1 LNTYNFTSLDPPHI
15 ADTLPSARSV
25 SPVWRRFVA
34 YAVDGAILGILGDTV
49 GRVCFDKLAQLGLWG
64 PLAGFC
70 VALVYFA
77 SFDSE
82 IGNGQTFG
90 KRWLKVRVID
100 AKGNTIPFAKSLV
113 RSVIFLVPSFLFG
126 LRLPETRT
134 SWVLSSLIFVVV
146 LWVGC
151 STLYLITF
159 HQQTRQGLHDLAAG
173 SYVGSADVAGPVGI
187 KPILKAQWVTLL
199 ALLVIVS
206 ALAGIV
212 SVKLEMMEPFPRMRH
227 DALLIE
233 QMGGILR
240 AHLSDSLAHDSIG
253 GGAKKDLD
261 VNITLQSNSINQE
274 AFADEVART
283 ILQND
288 RNSQN
293 YDQLSIRIFYGYDI
307 GIAARWNHQEF
318 AHSPAEWR
326 QRAGGISPVQSPSS
340 THQ

>member
-1 LNTYNFTSLDPPHI
+1 
-15 ADTLPSARSV
+15 
-25 SPVWRRFVA
+25 
-34 YAVDGAILGILGDTV
+34 
-49 GRVCFDKLAQLGLWG
+49 
-64 PLAGFC
+64 
-70 VALVYFA
+70 
-77 SFDSE
+77 
-82 IGNGQTFG
+82 
-90 KRWLKVRVID
+90 
-100 AKGNTIPFAKSLV
+100 
-113 RSVIFLVPSFLFG
+113 
-126 LRLPETRT
+126 
-134 SWVLSSLIFVVV
+134 
-146 LWVGC
+146 
-151 STLYLITF
+151 
-159 HQQTRQGLHDLAAG
+159 
-173 SYVGSADVAGPVGI
+173 VGI